1 MSLSNMRTI
10 CEAYIPFKSGFMF
23 ANVLRMSET
32 DVKQS
37 AIYDGNIVPY
47 LFPQENGFK
56 HYLTGKMITKNKGF
70 IKVKTAGA
78 LAMYYNGF
86 EQRQPVLL
94 ALASKTSQSRQSQM
108 SQGLLQQYQGNRR

>member
-1 MSLSNMRTI
+1 MRTI

-23 ANVLRMSET
+23 ANVLRMEET
-32 DVKQS
+32 DTRRS

-56 HYLTGKMITKNKGF
+56 HYLSGKMITKNKGF
-70 IKVKTAGA
+70 IKDKTTSA
-78 LAMYYNGF
+78 LDMFYNNK
-86 EQRQPVLL
+86 ERQGVLL
-94 ALASKTSQSRQSQM
+94 SLSEKTSQSRQSQM